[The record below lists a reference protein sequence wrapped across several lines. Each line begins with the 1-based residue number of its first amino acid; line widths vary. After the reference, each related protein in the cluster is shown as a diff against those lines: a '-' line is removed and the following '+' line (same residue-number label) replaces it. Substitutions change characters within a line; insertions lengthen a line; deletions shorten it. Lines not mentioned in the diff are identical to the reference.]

1 MNPTPAEIRR
11 ARIACAAGATV
22 SLLVLLLSDGNV
34 PRVVSIVGIALCGL
48 FYLLVVSA

>member
-22 SLLVLLLSDGNV
+22 SLLVLLLSDGI
-34 PRVVSIVGIALCGL
+34 PRAVACLGL
-48 FYLLVVSA
+48 FACAALYLLVVSA